1 MLRNEA
7 LGLSNHEAGSSSFIY
22 PEDDFSLDAK
32 NNKKDNN
39 ILESDCRP
47 KTTTAASLKLFE
59 KNPNIF

>member
-7 LGLSNHEAGSSSFIY
+7 LGLSDHEAGSRSCIY
-22 PEDDFSLDAK
+22 QDDDFSLDAK
-32 NNKKDNN
+32 NNKKEN